1 MGKGSSTRQTKE
13 RTPEFRGPL
22 AAKGGR
28 RCRLAGRDSLWEV
41 DDLHTANQQQGHP
54 EGVLVLHS
62 PKWEGHATTVTHS
75 GDKKGDRDRKFATIH
90 TRTTNTREVD
100 ERTLLR
106 LDADDIS

>member
-13 RTPEFRGPL
+13 RTPEIRGPL
-22 AAKGGR
+22 AAMGGR

-75 GDKKGDRDRKFATIH
+75 GDRKGTGTA
-90 TRTTNTREVD
+90 N
-100 ERTLLR
+100 LLLSTPTQPTQGGR
-106 LDADDIS
+106 WTHPSPARRR